1 MPSGSHIF
9 AIAFYRDR
17 EEKPTTY
24 FLSGDLERHHLFQ
37 SDLYFSKFQNIFVP
51 ISELSKSFPTCSA
64 ILLHGDDDDGERS
77 QQPVPQ
83 PGTPPVPTR
92 PQPMGAESDRPIRGR
107 GFRAKLLLHLII
119 TWCLISS
126 ALESNTFWCDWGSLC
141 NSVFEPTLKVIS
153 LLSILVRY
161 FGSHDLFLFVQSYV
175 LSWAFQH

>member
-126 ALESNTFWCDWGSLC
+126 ALESNTFWCDWGSLS
-141 NSVFEPTLKVIS
+141 NSVFEQTLK
-153 LLSILVRY
+153 
-161 FGSHDLFLFVQSYV
+161 
-175 LSWAFQH
+175 

>member
-64 ILLHGDDDDGERS
+64 ILLHGDDDERRREVNNLFPNLGHHLFQPDLNQWERRAIDQS
-77 QQPVPQ
+77 Q
-83 PGTPPVPTR
+83 
-92 PQPMGAESDRPIRGR
+92 AEVSAPSY
-107 GFRAKLLLHLII
+107 
-119 TWCLISS
+119 CYISS
-126 ALESNTFWCDWGSLC
+126 SLG
-141 NSVFEPTLKVIS
+141 VLS
-153 LLSILVRY
+153 LLRWNPIPSPAIGDHCAILC
-161 FGSHDLFLFVQSYV
+161 LNQL
-175 LSWAFQH
+175 